1 MVIGK
6 QETLLIIGDS
16 VTDCGR
22 AYPIGEGEGNMGN
35 GYARNVQALL
45 DMKYPDRRIRV
56 INMGISGNTSRDLRA
71 RWQTDAMDLKPDWV
85 SIMIGINDIWRK
97 YDQCLHP
104 EMKVDLDEYE
114 KNLRWILETTLP
126 TVKGICLMPPC
137 YMEQNH
143 QDAMRADADRYR
155 EKVKDLAKE
164 YGVLYADAQKDMDEY
179 FKYYPAVYMSWDRVH
194 PNQVGHM
201 ILARA
206 LVNALG
212 FEW

>member
-1 MVIGK
+1 MVIEK
-6 QETLLIIGDS
+6 NETFVIIGDS

-45 DMKYPDRRIRV
+45 DMKYPDRQIRV
-56 INMGISGNTSRDLRA
+56 INMGITGNTSRDLRA
-71 RWQTDAMDLKPDWV
+71 RWQTDALELKPDWI

-104 EMKVDLDEYE
+104 EMKVDLEEYE
-114 KNLRWILETTLP
+114 ENIRWILEKTLP
-126 TVKGICLMPPC
+126 MVKGICLMPPC

-143 QDAMRADADRYR
+143 QDSMRADADQYR
-155 EKVKDLAKE
+155 EKVRDLANE
-164 YGVLYADAQKDMDEY
+164 YGVLYADAQKDMDDY
-179 FKYYPAVYMSWDRVH
+179 FQYYPPIYMSWDRVH

-201 ILARA
+201 IIARS

-212 FEW
+212 FKW

>member
-85 SIMIGINDIWRK
+85 SVMIGINDIWRK

-179 FKYYPAVYMSWDRVH
+179 FQYYPAVYMSWDRVH

>member
-1 MVIGK
+1 
-6 QETLLIIGDS
+6 
-16 VTDCGR
+16 
-22 AYPIGEGEGNMGN
+22 
-35 GYARNVQALL
+35 
-45 DMKYPDRRIRV
+45 
-56 INMGISGNTSRDLRA
+56 
-71 RWQTDAMDLKPDWV
+71 
-85 SIMIGINDIWRK
+85 
-97 YDQCLHP
+97 
-104 EMKVDLDEYE
+104 
-114 KNLRWILETTLP
+114 
-126 TVKGICLMPPC
+126 MPPC

-164 YGVLYADAQKDMDEY
+164 YGVLYADAQKDMDKY
-179 FKYYPAVYMSWDRVH
+179 FQYYPAVYMSWDREH

>member
-6 QETLLIIGDS
+6 RETLILIGDS

-45 DMKYPDRRIRV
+45 DMKYPDRQIRV
-56 INMGISGNTSRDLRA
+56 LNMGISGNTSRDLKK
-71 RWQTDAMDLKPDWV
+71 RWHTDLMDLKPDWV
-85 SIMIGINDIWRK
+85 SVMIGINDVWRK

-104 EMKVDLDEYE
+104 EIRVDIEEYE
-114 KNLRWILETTLP
+114 ENMRWILETTLP
-126 TVKGICLMPPC
+126 EVKGICLMPPC
-137 YMEQNH
+137 YMEQNR
-143 QDAMRADADRYR
+143 QDAMRADVDRYGEKIR
-155 EKVKDLAKE
+155 ELARE
-164 YGVLYADAQKDMDEY
+164 YGVLFADAQKDMDEY

-201 ILARA
+201 ILARS